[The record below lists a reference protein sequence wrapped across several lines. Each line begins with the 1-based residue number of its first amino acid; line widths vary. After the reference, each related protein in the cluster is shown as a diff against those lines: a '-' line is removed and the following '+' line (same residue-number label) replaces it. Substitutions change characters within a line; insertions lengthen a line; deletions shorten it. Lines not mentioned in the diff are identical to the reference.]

1 MRSSTFRNE
10 RKEGFDSYI
19 ALDGEE
25 AIEVFE
31 EEGAKIVVLDI
42 MLPGMDGFAVC
53 KKIRENSNAPIII
66 VSAKGA
72 KEDKL
77 NGILL
82 GADDYIEKPY
92 DVEILIAK
100 IQGIMKRRY
109 GSDKIKEGDICLDKI
124 SHKLF
129 VRDEEKTLSVKEYEL
144 LLYLLENK
152 GQTIKKDK
160 LFKKVWG
167 FDSESEM
174 QTLTV
179 HINWLREKI
188 EIDPKEP
195 KHIETVWGV
204 GYRFN

>member
-1 MRSSTFRNE
+1 MIDVLIVEDNDEIGEILCDFLLA
-10 RKEGFDSYI
+10 EGFDSYI

-82 GADDYIEKPY
+82 GADEDRK
-92 DVEILIAK
+92 
-100 IQGIMKRRY
+100 
-109 GSDKIKEGDICLDKI
+109 
-124 SHKLF
+124 
-129 VRDEEKTLSVKEYEL
+129 SV
-144 LLYLLENK
+144 
-152 GQTIKKDK
+152 
-160 LFKKVWG
+160 V
-167 FDSESEM
+167 
-174 QTLTV
+174 
-179 HINWLREKI
+179 
-188 EIDPKEP
+188 
-195 KHIETVWGV
+195 
-204 GYRFN
+204 